1 MSSADQRMTPEHE
14 GRRPTLNQVGKLL
27 LYDELLVKWTA
38 KEPSR
43 ASLFKTVYVCVGRL
57 QSETGWEMEE
67 LLHHLGCE
75 TEEEEFDEKL
85 TPRRLAMCTE
95 YMEWVEG
102 LLKGFD
108 LRFDKR
114 VALKGASQ
122 FYDAAGEDL
131 DLVQEIMVE
140 GGTPSFYLS
149 LGEIGQGW
157 KAATRCL
164 DGPEGER
171 ARQIRDSNPFLSE
184 SSPHVSPERL
194 KMLASPRAAE
204 LLGSGVSE
212 RMRKHL
218 RDCPRCGLHWTERA
232 ARAELGFSGVL
243 R

>member
-1 MSSADQRMTPEHE
+1 MTSEQE

-57 QSETGWEMEE
+57 QSETGWQMEE

-95 YMEWVEG
+95 YMEWVEE

-114 VALKGASQ
+114 AALKGASQ

-131 DLVQEIMVE
+131 SLVKGIMAE
-140 GGTPSFYLS
+140 GKTPSFYLW

-171 ARQIRDSNPFLSE
+171 ARRIHESNPFLSE
-184 SSPHVSPERL
+184 TSPHVSPERL
-194 KMLASPRAAE
+194 KMLASPQAAE
-204 LLGSGVSE
+204 LLGLEMAE
-212 RMRKHL
+212 RMRKHVS
-218 RDCPRCGLHWTERA
+218 DCSRCGPYWAELA
-232 ARAELGFSGVL
+232 AQLELGFSGVL